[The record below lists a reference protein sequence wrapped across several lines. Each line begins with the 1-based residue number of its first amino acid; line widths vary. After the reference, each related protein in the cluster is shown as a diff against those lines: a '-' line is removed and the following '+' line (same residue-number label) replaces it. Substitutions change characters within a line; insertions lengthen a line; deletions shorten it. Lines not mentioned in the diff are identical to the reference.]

1 MVLYYICDLV
11 VERKGVSMIVEGNKW
26 WNVNRGIGEVLEEAR
41 NGRVMVLWEN
51 EAEPIEEWEMDLDQM
66 PNAITEEDRQ
76 AARDWLARV

>member
-1 MVLYYICDLV
+1 
-11 VERKGVSMIVEGNKW
+11 MIVEGNKW